1 MLDQTQIIATRKKFL
16 NPVFFRGFMLKMLPM
31 GFLSGMRIAQLDDEL
46 CEVRLTYS
54 WLIKNPFRSTF
65 WAVLGMAAE
74 MSTGAL
80 LVSYTRNQP
89 DRISFILI
97 ENEAKYYKKGRG
109 KMRFICNYSAQVK
122 QTVLQAMKDNEKH
135 EIQLPVRVLNASGEL
150 IAEMSFTW
158 VVERR
163 GE

>member
-1 MLDQTQIIATRKKFL
+1 
-16 NPVFFRGFMLKMLPM
+16 MLPM

-46 CEVRLTYS
+46 CEVHLSYS

-80 LVSYTRNQP
+80 LVSYTRNQLQ
-89 DRISFILI
+89 RISFILI

-122 QTVLQAMKDNEKH
+122 EVVQQAISDDEKH
-135 EIQLPVRVLNASGEL
+135 EIQLPVRVMNATGEL
-150 IAEMSFTW
+150 ISEMSFTW
-158 VVERR
+158 VVQRR
-163 GE
+163 E

>member
-1 MLDQTQIIATRKKFL
+1 
-16 NPVFFRGFMLKMLPM
+16 MLPM

-46 CEVRLTYS
+46 CEVHLRYS

-89 DRISFILI
+89 QRVSFILI

-122 QTVLQAMKDNEKH
+122 QIIQKAISDVEKH
-135 EIQLPVRVLNASGEL
+135 EIQLPVSVLNASGEL
-150 IAEMSFTW
+150 ISEMSFKW
-158 VVERR
+158 MVQQRVE
-163 GE
+163 